1 MAKRILIV
9 EDDASI
15 AELQKD
21 YLHISGFDVSIVG
34 DGQQCLTMMKQ
45 EQFDLIILDIMLPGK
60 DGFEILDEIRK
71 TEDIPVLLVSAR
83 SEEIYKIK
91 GLGLGADDY
100 ITKPFSAAELVARVQ
115 AHLKK
120 FERLAERFIQQAS
133 DDADAYKRK
142 IIIVRGLT
150 IDLDSRQVFIDG
162 KEVTLAQK
170 EYELLVFLVQ
180 NGNRVF
186 SKEELFERIWGID
199 ALGDLTTVTVHI
211 ARIREKIEI
220 QPSKPQYISTV
231 WGAGYRFLI

>member
-34 DGQQCLTMMKQ
+34 DGQQCLALMKQ

-120 FERLAERFIQQAS
+120 FERLAERFIQQAP
-133 DDADAYKRK
+133 DDADVYKRK